1 MNKKKLSIILSF
13 YNEEENIK
21 LSVEKLT
28 NVLHKISEIDYEIIY
43 VNDYS
48 TDNSL
53 NLLKEEN
60 LKNHKIKIINLSRR
74 FGHMAGIMAGLRNC
88 SGDAAVYID
97 IDLQDPPELIHE
109 MVKHWLNDNCDVV
122 FTTRKSR
129 PENFFMKTLTKIGYS
144 ILKQTTDI
152 NITKDSG
159 DFRLVSRRVINEY
172 VKFNE
177 LNPFF
182 RFLVDFIGFKK
193 KQIYYEKKERL
204 KGSSNF
210 SLYKIILQFFEIS
223 LAPFSNFPVRFALVF
238 GLISFFVCMLILIR
252 TGYLFFIGIDDI
264 GTTSIFGAILLF
276 GGIQSLILG
285 LLAIYIG
292 LIFKQTRNRP
302 LYIVDN
308 LIGFDDLNKK

>member
-21 LSVEKLT
+21 LSVEKLI

-43 VNDYS
+43 VNDCS

-152 NITKDSG
+152 NITKD
-159 DFRLVSRRVINEY
+159 LV
-172 VKFNE
+172 
-177 LNPFF
+177 
-182 RFLVDFIGFKK
+182 
-193 KQIYYEKKERL
+193 
-204 KGSSNF
+204 
-210 SLYKIILQFFEIS
+210 
-223 LAPFSNFPVRFALVF
+223 
-238 GLISFFVCMLILIR
+238 
-252 TGYLFFIGIDDI
+252 T
-264 GTTSIFGAILLF
+264 
-276 GGIQSLILG
+276 LG
-285 LLAIYIG
+285 W
-292 LIFKQTRNRP
+292 FQEE
-302 LYIVDN
+302 
-308 LIGFDDLNKK
+308 